1 MRIPF
6 FALLSLSCLAS
17 LPGCGGGG
25 SSPFV
30 SDIQAADSGTPGAV
44 LTYGQ
49 PAQFSISGG
58 LLDSGLSVE
67 ASGCTG
73 LASVGTISST
83 TATWRCTVDAVGS
96 GAVSV
101 KVSTAAGV
109 VLLAKA
115 FDTAPPAAPV
125 VLSIKADNLMY
136 SKTAQL
142 TMTGY
147 SLEKEFNVS
156 TQNCKGLALV
166 SGGSSTSKSVTCKVG
181 AAGVGAIRLEAKL
194 TDGTSLMVRSFDV
207 PNPEVTMVTNLG
219 TLALELNPT
228 AAPLST
234 DNFLQYV
241 NDKFYDNTLIHR
253 IVTSGIFVAQG
264 GWLTPAPA
272 VQAGQRPAIA
282 LEVGKGLSNLKG
294 TIAMARAADLN
305 SGNSQFFF
313 NLSDNTG
320 LDTANGGYA
329 VFGKV
334 ISGTA
339 VLDAMASTATST
351 KYGLA
356 DFPSQSVLVQSVLQS
371 K

>member
-1 MRIPF
+1 MHIQF
-6 FALLSLSCLAS
+6 QASLLSIILAT
-17 LPGCGGGG
+17 LTGCGGSS
-25 SSPFV
+25 SSPSV
-30 SDIQAADSGTPGAV
+30 SDIQANQLV
-44 LTYGQ
+44 YGQ
-49 PAQFSISGG
+49 TSQFSLAGSF
-58 LLDSGLSVE
+58 LDSGLSVT
-67 ASGCTG
+67 ATGCTG
-73 LASVGTISST
+73 MASAGAASSSNNTWSCLVDSVGT
-83 TATWRCTVDAVGS
+83 
-96 GAVSV
+96 GAVNV
-101 KVSTAAGV
+101 KVSTATGE
-109 VLLAKA
+109 VLLSKS
-115 FDTAPPAAPV
+115 FDIPAPTKPV

-136 SKTAQL
+136 AKTTQL

-147 SLEKEFNVS
+147 SLEKDFNVT
-156 TQNCKGLALV
+156 TQNCKGLALG
-166 SGGSSTSKSVTCKVG
+166 SGGTSTSKSVTCKVG

-194 TDGTSLMVRSFDV
+194 TDGTPLMVRSFDV
-207 PNPEVTMVTNLG
+207 PNPQVTMVTNLG

-264 GWLTPAPA
+264 GWLTSAPA
-272 VQAGQRPAIA
+272 IQAGQRAAIA

-305 SGNSQFFF
+305 SANSQFFF

-320 LDTANGGYA
+320 LDTASGGYA

-334 ISGTA
+334 VAGTA
-339 VLDAMASTATST
+339 VLDAMASTPTST
-351 KYGLA
+351 QYGLN
-356 DFPSQSVLVQSVLQS
+356 DFPNQNVLVQSVSQS

>member
-30 SDIQAADSGTPGAV
+30 SDIQAADSGTTGAL

-83 TATWRCTVDAVGS
+83 TATWRCTIDAVGS

-136 SKTAQL
+136 SKTTQL

-219 TLALELNPT
+219 TLALELNPR

-253 IVTSGIFVAQG
+253 IVTSGIFIAQG

-351 KYGLA
+351 QYGLA